1 MNLLSGLE
9 KFGLNSKDMKDIFS
23 EDTQEKKAKEQKKEV
38 AKEEAP
44 KPKKEEP
51 KETDFLLQK
60 AIRCPVCDKVF
71 KTLLVKN
78 GRIKR
83 KESDRDLRPRFMY
96 IDTLKYD
103 IASCPYCGYTA
114 MNRYFEHMSTT
125 QVKLI
130 KEGVCMKFKPTSEI
144 SDEIKEIDY
153 DEAIERYKLA
163 LYNAM
168 VKKGKISEKAYTC
181 LKISWLYRAQIET
194 LEAELEKDECTPDR
208 KVSIDKQLDI
218 ARTEE
223 IAFYN
228 QAYEGFEKAISS
240 EMYPIAGMDQN
251 TLDFLIA
258 VMAFNLKKYEVASRG
273 VSRLLTSTSASSRI
287 KDKAFDLKEEI
298 INAIRNG
305 K

>member
-9 KFGLNSKDMKDIFS
+9 KFGLNSENMKDIFS
-23 EDTQEKKAKEQKKEV
+23 DENKEKKEEKVKKEEP
-38 AKEEAP
+38 KEPP

-130 KEGVCMKFKPTSEI
+130 KEGVCMKFTPVNEI
-144 SDEIKEIDY
+144 DDQIKEIDY
-153 DEAIERYKLA
+153 DTAIERYKLA

-181 LKISWLYRAQIET
+181 LKISWLYRAQIEN
-194 LEAELEKDECTPDR
+194 LEADLEKEDCTPE
-208 KVSIDKQLDI
+208 KKASIEQQLDI

-223 IAFYN
+223 MAFYN

-258 VMAFNLKKYEVASRG
+258 VMAFNLRKYEVASRG
-273 VSRLLTSTSASSRI
+273 VSRLLTSTSATSRI
-287 KDKAFDLKEEI
+287 KDKAYDLKEEI
-298 INAIRNG
+298 ISAIRSG

>member
-38 AKEEAP
+38 AKEEPP

-163 LYNAM
+163 LYNA
-168 VKKGKISEKAYTC
+168 IPFTWCLC
-181 LKISWLYRAQIET
+181 LKKTRA
-194 LEAELEKDECTPDR
+194 
-208 KVSIDKQLDI
+208 
-218 ARTEE
+218 
-223 IAFYN
+223 
-228 QAYEGFEKAISS
+228 
-240 EMYPIAGMDQN
+240 
-251 TLDFLIA
+251 
-258 VMAFNLKKYEVASRG
+258 
-273 VSRLLTSTSASSRI
+273 
-287 KDKAFDLKEEI
+287 
-298 INAIRNG
+298 
-305 K
+305 